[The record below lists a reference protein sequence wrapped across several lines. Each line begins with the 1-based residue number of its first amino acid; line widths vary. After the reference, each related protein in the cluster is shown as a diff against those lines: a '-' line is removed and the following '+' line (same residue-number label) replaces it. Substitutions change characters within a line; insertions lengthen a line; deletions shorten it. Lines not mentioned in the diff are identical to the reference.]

1 MLHRTFRSVWYTF
14 VCLICLTAM
23 RQPAQ
28 AGPPLICHP
37 FEIGNAQSL
46 PWSNINEWRAV
57 KGDYDLNRL
66 VNDTL
71 ALLTP
76 NTPVIVR
83 METMRRA
90 TIYAVWAA
98 RDREVGYKVTGQK
111 VADEL
116 LARLL
121 TRVQEAAGKGK
132 ADAFALF
139 DAGYLL
145 ASYRQSGWQS
155 SQQAAVDAYAMVRKA
170 AELSGDATMELA
182 AALATQDKAAQRAH
196 LQKAVAGAPEGSL
209 LARNLVS
216 HFGDRGKNLSELRAS
231 VGSTQH

>member
-1 MLHRTFRSVWYTF
+1 MLHRTLRSVWYTF

-37 FEIGNAQSL
+37 YEIGNAQSL
-46 PWSNINEWRAV
+46 PWSNPSEWRAV

-71 ALLTP
+71 ALLVP
-76 NTPVIVR
+76 GTPVIVR
-83 METMRRA
+83 METLRRA
-90 TIYAVWAA
+90 TVYAVWAA
-98 RDREVGYKVTGQK
+98 RDREVGYQVKGQK
-111 VADEL
+111 IADEL
-116 LARLL
+116 LARLM
-121 TRVQEAAGKGK
+121 TRVQETAGKGK
-132 ADAFALF
+132 TDALALF

-145 ASYRQSGWQS
+145 AGYRQSGWQGN
-155 SQQAAVDAYAMVRKA
+155 QHATVDAYAMVRKA
-170 AELSGDATMELA
+170 AELAGDATMEFA
-182 AALATQDKAAQRAH
+182 AALATRDKAAQRAH

-216 HFGDRGKNLSELRAS
+216 HFGDRGWNLAELRAS
-231 VGSTQH
+231 VGAIQH

>member
-37 FEIGNAQSL
+37 YEIAHAQSL
-46 PWSNINEWRAV
+46 PWANPGEWRAV
-57 KGDYDLNRL
+57 KSDYDLNRL

-90 TIYAVWAA
+90 TVYAVWAA
-98 RDREVGYKVTGQK
+98 RDREVGYQVTGQK

-116 LARLL
+116 LARLM
-121 TRVQEAAGKGK
+121 TRVQ
-132 ADAFALF
+132 
-139 DAGYLL
+139 
-145 ASYRQSGWQS
+145 
-155 SQQAAVDAYAMVRKA
+155 
-170 AELSGDATMELA
+170 
-182 AALATQDKAAQRAH
+182 
-196 LQKAVAGAPEGSL
+196 
-209 LARNLVS
+209 
-216 HFGDRGKNLSELRAS
+216 
-231 VGSTQH
+231 

>member
-1 MLHRTFRSVWYTF
+1 
-14 VCLICLTAM
+14 M

-37 FEIGNAQSL
+37 YEIGNAQSL
-46 PWSNINEWRAV
+46 PWSNAAEWRGA

-76 NTPVIVR
+76 GTPVIVR

-116 LARLL
+116 LARLMS
-121 TRVQEAAGKGK
+121 RVQEAAGKSK
-132 ADAFALF
+132 TDALALF

-145 ASYRQSGWQS
+145 ASYQQSGWQS
-155 SQQAAVDAYAMVRKA
+155 NQQSAVDAYAMVRKA
-170 AELSGDATMELA
+170 AELSGDAAMEFA
-182 AALATQDKAAQRAH
+182 AALATRDKAAQRAH

-209 LARNLVS
+209 LARNLLS
-216 HFGDRGKNLSELRAS
+216 HFGDRGRNLAELRAS